1 MPGEV
6 DDHDDVYK
14 DVDAMVMLIDG
25 NVDDDG
31 QFDGDVFYVVGKF
44 MLMLCWLTT
53 QLFTHVP
60 GSTRRCQL

>member
-6 DDHDDVYK
+6 V
-14 DVDAMVMLIDG
+14 DVDVDVDG
-25 NVDDDG
+25 DCDVVDDG